1 MVRVS
6 AIVGAAASVFVCL
19 SAGAYAAEGGDNQ
32 SSAVSDRASLLGLL
46 SGGTGQGLGIGESVD
61 LEMMGNTYRVER
73 PTGNPDLLKIAI
85 KTSDG
90 SYSEVGDVN
99 VEEVI
104 DTMKSMQRD
113 EDIFLRA
120 LNKGE
125 TVEEAIEDVAQA
137 EGLNS
142 EQTLQLEDAVSA
154 VASVVQDEMKVID
167 DVQQLEKDK
176 QQLKDDIGFL
186 TGERE

>member
-32 SSAVSDRASLLGLL
+32 SSAVSDRSSLLALL
-46 SGGTGQGLGIGESVD
+46 GGGPGRGLGIGESVE
-61 LEMMGNTYRVER
+61 LEILGSIYRVER
-73 PTGNPDLLKIAI
+73 PKHNPDLLLIAI
-85 KTSDG
+85 KTPDG
-90 SYSEVGDVN
+90 SYSEVGN
-99 VEEVI
+99 VSMEEVME
-104 DTMKSMQRD
+104 TMNSMQRD

-137 EGLNS
+137 EGLTS

-154 VASVVQDEMKVID
+154 VASVVHDEMKVLE
-167 DVQQLEKDK
+167 DVRQLEKDK
-176 QQLKDDIGFL
+176 QQLKEDMEFL